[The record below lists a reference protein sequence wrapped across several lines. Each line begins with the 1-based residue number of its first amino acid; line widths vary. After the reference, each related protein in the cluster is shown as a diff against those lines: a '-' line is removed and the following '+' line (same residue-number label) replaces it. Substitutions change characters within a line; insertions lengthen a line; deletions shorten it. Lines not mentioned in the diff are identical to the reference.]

1 MSNQATGG
9 ATPPQTPEALT
20 ADIEQTRR
28 HLGETVEALVAKT
41 DVKARAQHRAAEATA
56 NLRGKAG
63 SAAGKARDGVR
74 GATQKAREA
83 KDKAAAR
90 APSAIQSADG
100 RIYGAVAIAL
110 TAALIGAWLIVR
122 GQRR

>member
-1 MSNQATGG
+1 MSDQATGG

-56 NLRGKAG
+56 NLRGKART
-63 SAAGKARDGVR
+63 AAE
-74 GATQKAREA
+74 KAREA